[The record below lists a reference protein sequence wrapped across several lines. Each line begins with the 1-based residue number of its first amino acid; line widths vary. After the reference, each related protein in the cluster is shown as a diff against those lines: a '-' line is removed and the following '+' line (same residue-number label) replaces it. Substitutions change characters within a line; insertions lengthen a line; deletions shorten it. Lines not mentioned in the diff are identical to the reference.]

1 MSASAGGRAA
11 VGAAAEH
18 GQVTDIGLESLV
30 GLQGRNQRPGHVRA
44 DLGDLPAAP
53 ADQVHVVGVLSQVVG
68 GGAVPEVGVGH
79 HAQLFEQL
87 QRAVDGGDVDAAGR
101 LAHL

>member
-1 MSASAGGRAA
+1 MPASAGGAA

-18 GQVTDIGLESLV
+18 GQVADVGIEPLL

-53 ADQVHVVGVLSQVVG
+53 ADQVHVVGVLGQVVG
-68 GGAVPEVGVGH
+68 GGAVPEVGVAD
-79 HAQLFEQL
+79 HAQLFQQL
-87 QRAVDGGDVDAAGR
+87 QRAVDGGDVDAAGG
-101 LAHL
+101 LAH